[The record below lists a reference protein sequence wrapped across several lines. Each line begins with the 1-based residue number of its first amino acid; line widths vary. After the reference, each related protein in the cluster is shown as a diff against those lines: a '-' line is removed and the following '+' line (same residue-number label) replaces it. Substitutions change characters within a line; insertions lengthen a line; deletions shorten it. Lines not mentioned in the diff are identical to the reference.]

1 MSHGKAIHVMLI
13 TGITAMNQTAAL
25 GPVLSEHPVCGG
37 GGGGRG
43 GEGLC
48 TIEQE
53 PVIALVSSHCKQEPE
68 EPQTGD
74 LQAERL

>member
-25 GPVLSEHPVCGG
+25 GPVLSEYPVC
-37 GGGGRG
+37 GGGRG

-68 EPQTGD
+68 EPQTGV

>member
-1 MSHGKAIHVMLI
+1 MSHGKAIHVRLI

-25 GPVLSEHPVCGG
+25 GQVLSEHPVCGG
-37 GGGGRG
+37 EGRG

-68 EPQTGD
+68 EPQTGV

>member
-1 MSHGKAIHVMLI
+1 MSILYV
-13 TGITAMNQTAAL
+13 
-25 GPVLSEHPVCGG
+25 G

-68 EPQTGD
+68 EPQTGV